1 MAGNYNP
8 YESIALT
15 TVQGATLAA
24 RAPMNRFGLP
34 EEVAYM
40 VSFLLSDKA
49 SFVTGG
55 DYGVDGGYRAC

>member
-1 MAGNYNP
+1 MARWG
-8 YESIALT
+8 
-15 TVQGATLAA
+15 
-24 RAPMNRFGLP
+24 MP

-55 DYGVDGGYRAC
+55 SFNVDGGYGAC